1 MRVCKRQ
8 PGAGACRGCRRRL
21 VWTIAAVFILFLRS
35 LGLFEPGRFK
45 AAALLC
51 CGRWPDDLTAGT
63 TQHRSTPNR
72 LSPRIFLFHTDRFS
86 FKLNKLN
93 FLVAAVAL
101 ALAGCGTTGGGG
113 NPMAALGGL
122 ASLGDGAASGG
133 TSDNRVGAAMDLFKA
148 ATVSEAELK
157 AASLQMRAAGDAK
170 ANVASGKNR
179 YAQRLER
186 LTRKHTNEDGMVLN
200 YKVYLSPQVN
210 ANAPPDGSVRVY
222 SGLMDRR
229 TDAELLG
236 VIGHEIGHAKLGHSL
251 SAMRTSY
258 LASAG
263 RNAASSAGGVGRALA
278 TSQLGDLSE
287 KFLNSQFSQSQETA
301 SDDYGVQFLKR
312 NGYETSAM
320 ASGLRKL
327 AALNEGK
334 SSAIG
339 QLFSSHPEPNAR
351 AARLEGK

>member
-1 MRVCKRQ
+1 M
-8 PGAGACRGCRRRL
+8 
-21 VWTIAAVFILFLRS
+21 
-35 LGLFEPGRFK
+35 
-45 AAALLC
+45 
-51 CGRWPDDLTAGT
+51 
-63 TQHRSTPNR
+63 H
-72 LSPRIFLFHTDRFS
+72 
-86 FKLNKLN
+86 NKLN

-101 ALAGCGTTGGGG
+101 ALAGCSATGGGG
-113 NPMAALGGL
+113 NPMDALGGLGGL
-122 ASLGDGAASGG
+122 ASLGGGAASGSSG
-133 TSDNRVGAAMDLFKA
+133 DNRVGAAMDLFKA

-157 AASLQMRAAGDAK
+157 SASLQMRAAGDAK
-170 ANVASGKNR
+170 ANVAKGKNK

-200 YKVYLSPQVN
+200 YKVYLSPEVN
-210 ANAPPDGSVRVY
+210 ANASPDGSVRVY
-222 SGLMDRR
+222 SGLMDRM

-263 RNAASSAGGVGRALA
+263 RKAASSVGGAGGAGGALA
-278 TSQLGDLSE
+278 SSQLGDLSE

-312 NGYETSAM
+312 NGYDTKAM

-327 AALNEGK
+327 AALSGGK
-334 SSAIG
+334 SSAMD
-339 QLFSSHPEPNAR
+339 QMFSSHPEPNAR

>member
-1 MRVCKRQ
+1 MH
-8 PGAGACRGCRRRL
+8 P
-21 VWTIAAVFILFLRS
+21 
-35 LGLFEPGRFK
+35 
-45 AAALLC
+45 
-51 CGRWPDDLTAGT
+51 
-63 TQHRSTPNR
+63 TPSAF
-72 LSPRIFLFHTDRFS
+72 SPIFHIQKPIFFMH
-86 FKLNKLN
+86 NKLK
-93 FLVAAVAL
+93 FLVAAVAV
-101 ALAGCGTTGGGG
+101 ALAGCSATAGGG

-122 ASLGDGAASGG
+122 ATLGGG
-133 TSDNRVGAAMDLFKA
+133 TASSGATDNRVGAAMDLFKA

-157 AASLQMRAAGDAK
+157 SASLQMRAAGDAK
-170 ANVASGKNR
+170 AKVATGKNK

-186 LTRKHTNEDGMVLN
+186 LTRKHLNEDGMVLN

-210 ANAPPDGSVRVY
+210 ANATPDGSVRVY
-222 SGLMDRR
+222 SGLMDRM

-263 RNAASSAGGVGRALA
+263 RKAASSAGGVGGALA

-312 NGYETSAM
+312 NGYDTKAM

-327 AALNEGK
+327 AAMSEGK
-334 SSAIG
+334 SSTMD
-339 QLFSSHPEPNAR
+339 QMFSSHPEPNAR